1 MEFCIENEYLKVCSR
16 TEGAELTSVVLKET
30 GKEYLWQAGELWKGT
45 APILFPV
52 VGRNHDGVIEVDG
65 RSYPMPMHGF
75 ARDMEFE
82 LVQNDLT
89 CVTYCLTADEHTREK
104 YPYGFKLYVTYTVIG
119 HSIDV
124 NFEVENTGEEELW
137 YCLGSHPAFNCNDEE
152 GSLEDYYLEFEEV
165 EECGVYRKNELHLAQ
180 PAEMLGGTKI
190 LKLSGPLFEGDALI
204 FKELKSKSVRLKN
217 TNDASAVK
225 VTFREFP
232 YLVVWSKGDRF
243 VCIEPCQGIDDPDG
257 FSGQLKEKDCAVRLT
272 PGDLSD
278 HSYQIKIY

>member
-1 MEFCIENEYLKVCSR
+1 MEFCIENEYLKVCSK

-30 GKEYLWQAGELWKGT
+30 GKEYLWQAGELWQRH
-45 APILFPV
+45 APVLFPV
-52 VGRNHDGVIEVDG
+52 VGRTNGGEIKAED

-82 LVQNDLT
+82 LVQQDLT
-89 CVTYCLTADEHTREK
+89 CVTYCLTADAATREK
-104 YPYGFKLYVTYTVIG
+104 YPYEFKLYVTYTVIG
-119 HSIDV
+119 HSVTVD
-124 NFEVENTGEEELW
+124 FEVENNGEEELW

-152 GSLEDYYLEFEEV
+152 GSLEDYYLEFEEA
-165 EECGVYRKNELHLAQ
+165 EECGVYRKNELHSDR
-180 PAEMLGGTKI
+180 PAEMLGGTNI
-190 LKLSGPLFEGDALI
+190 LKLNGALFEGDALI

-217 TNDASAVK
+217 INDASAVK

-243 VCIEPCQGIDDPDG
+243 VCIEPCLGIDDFDG
-257 FSGQLKEKDCAVRLT
+257 FSGLLKEKECAVRLM
-272 PGDLSD
+272 PGELSE